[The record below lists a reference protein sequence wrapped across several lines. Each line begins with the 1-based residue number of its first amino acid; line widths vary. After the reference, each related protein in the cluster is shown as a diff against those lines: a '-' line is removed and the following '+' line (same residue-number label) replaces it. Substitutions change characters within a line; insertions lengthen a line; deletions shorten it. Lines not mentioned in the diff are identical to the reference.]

1 MQIARMNM
9 TQRSIAS
16 PQAGMSRPEISGT
29 VADAC
34 VMNDVAITL
43 AAAKTLTAVVKLVGR
58 SIP

>member
-1 MQIARMNM
+1 MNM
-9 TQRSIAS
+9 IQRPIAS

-34 VMNDVAITL
+34 AMNAVAKTL

-58 SIP
+58 PIP

>member
-1 MQIARMNM
+1 
-9 TQRSIAS
+9 
-16 PQAGMSRPEISGT
+16 MSRPEISGT